1 MRQSPGIYVEI
12 RIRGDIEG
20 VCRQSQSRG
29 LHEPWDLRFTSIQ
42 YLPRAWEAE
51 PQRFNYTTR
60 IGFGLQIVGQG
71 ESTGNREEATGLRT
85 SALKFWSAD
94 SKSLIEEGSG
104 YWQYIPT
111 ENGVRFLTWYDY
123 RTRFGAIGRLLDT
136 VLFRPLLG
144 WATAWSFDRLRLQI
158 DRGLEPKVAL
168 RLSAIHACSR
178 LAIAVIWL
186 WQVLLPQRL
195 FYDSEQPAMITPCR
209 TSTA

>member
-1 MRQSPGIYVEI
+1 MRQRPGIYVEI
-12 RIRGDIEG
+12 RIRGDIEE
-20 VCRQSQSRG
+20 VWRQSQRPE

-42 YLPRAWEAE
+42 YLPRASEAE

-71 ESTGNREEATGLRT
+71 ESTGTREEAIGLRT

-111 ENGVRFLTWYDY
+111 EDGVRFLTWYDY
-123 RTRFGAIGRLLDT
+123 RTRFGAIGRLLDK

-158 DRGLEPKVAL
+158 DRGLDPKVAL
-168 RLSAIHACSR
+168 PFSDLHAYSVFAFPILWFCHGLSQDLQFI
-178 LAIAVIWL
+178 
-186 WQVLLPQRL
+186 
-195 FYDSEQPAMITPCR
+195 IT
-209 TSTA
+209 